1 MERFRILYLI
11 SGVLFLIVT
20 AAGGAWWELIA
31 GDASKPALYVGFS
44 PFEFKAELLDTQVIN
59 PSPLMNALFTSER
72 LLAMLGSA
80 TIILGSLLEGKT
92 WSRRLLN
99 LRPLTMPVC
108 FGILTVAVAV
118 VSANMVQRFTPSVAQ
133 ALPNL
138 GDALMPYSSRYLTI
152 NLYPF
157 TGVNGLVKVRTESRF
172 TVQFWIALISGAL
185 CLAGWIL
192 GRKKAGTES
201 PPPAA

>member
-1 MERFRILYLI
+1 M
-11 SGVLFLIVT
+11 FLTVS
-20 AAGGAWWELIA
+20 AVGGAWWELVA

-44 PFEFKAELLDTQVIN
+44 PFEFKAELLDTRVIN

-72 LLAMLGSA
+72 LLAMLGST
-80 TIILGSLLEGKT
+80 TIILGSLLQGKT

-108 FGILTVAVAV
+108 FGILTIAIAV
-118 VSANMVQRFTPSVAQ
+118 VSANMVQRFTPYVAQ

-152 NLYPF
+152 NLHPF
-157 TGVNGLVKVRTESRF
+157 TGVNGLVKIRTESRF
-172 TVQFWIALISGAL
+172 TVQFWIALISGAF

-192 GRKKAGTES
+192 GRKKAGTE
-201 PPPAA
+201 PPPTRRLNTVCFTED

>member
-1 MERFRILYLI
+1 M
-11 SGVLFLIVT
+11 FLTVS

-31 GDASKPALYVGFS
+31 GEASKPALYIGFS
-44 PFEFKAELLDTQVIN
+44 PFELKAELLGVQVIN
-59 PSPLMNALFTSER
+59 PSPIMNALFTSER

-80 TIILGSLLEGKT
+80 TIILGSLLRGKP

-108 FGILTVAVAV
+108 FGILTVAVAAL
-118 VSANMVQRFTPSVAQ
+118 SATMVQRFTPSVAQ

-138 GDALMPYSSRYLTI
+138 GDALMPYSSRYLTF

-157 TGVNGLVKVRTESRF
+157 TGVNGLVKVSTESRF
-172 TVQFWIALISGAL
+172 TIQFWTALASGVF

-201 PPPAA
+201 PPV

>member
-1 MERFRILYLI
+1 MEKFRIFYLVG
-11 SGVLFLIVT
+11 GVLFLTVS
-20 AAGGAWWELIA
+20 AAGGAWWELVV
-31 GDASKPALYVGFS
+31 GEASKPVLYVGFS
-44 PFEFKAELLDTQVIN
+44 PFGFNAELLGTEVIRL
-59 PSPLMNALFTSER
+59 SPLMSALFTSER

-80 TIILGSLLEGKT
+80 TIILGSLLQEKP

-108 FGILTVAVAV
+108 FGILTIAIAVAL
-118 VSANMVQRFTPSVAQ
+118 ATLVQRFTPSVAQ

-138 GDALMPYSSRYLTI
+138 GEALMPYSSRYLTV

-157 TGVNGLVKVRTESRF
+157 TGVNGLVKVSTESKF
-172 TVQFWIALISGAL
+172 TTQFWAALASGVF

-192 GRKKAGTES
+192 GRKKTAS
-201 PPPAA
+201 PLPPA

>member
-1 MERFRILYLI
+1 MERFRICYLAG
-11 SGVLFLIVT
+11 GVLFLIVS
-20 AAGGAWWELIA
+20 AAEGAWWELVV
-31 GDASKPALYVGFS
+31 GETSKPVLYVGLS
-44 PFEFKAELLDTQVIN
+44 PFELKAELLGAQVIN

-138 GDALMPYSSRYLTI
+138 GDALMPYSSRYLAV

-172 TVQFWIALISGAL
+172 TVQFWTALISGAL
-185 CLAGWIL
+185 CLAGWML
-192 GRKKAGTES
+192 GRKKTET
-201 PPPAA
+201 